1 MNKSALK
8 LYHELMKK
16 GWIDRDD
23 NSVLWGF
30 VEDPEAR
37 DELDQMGAELG
48 FEIIPAQ
55 NRIYMVPTQDN
66 DLFLKNNIDYRSD
79 IKAGSD
85 VRTRDLYLLNY
96 LAIFVLYTFFK
107 GEDSDALVR
116 EFITKEDLIKDFTE
130 HCINVTQ
137 KGVDGEDKTEDFSDS
152 FFMLAED
159 WLGKKEGDPASR
171 RVDDRYGV
179 VNKILLKL
187 RADDL
192 FVEGEDGRVAPTKKT
207 KDLMPY
213 VLRKERVQMINSW
226 IEGDKHA
233 ADKKDQDCKL

>member
-23 NSVLWGF
+23 NSVLWSF

-48 FEIIPAQ
+48 FEIVPAQ

-79 IKAGSD
+79 IKAGND

-96 LAIFVLYTFFK
+96 LAIYILYTFFK
-107 GEDSDALVR
+107 GEGPEALVR
-116 EFITKEDLIKDFTE
+116 DFITKEELIKEFTD
-130 HCINVTQ
+130 HCLSVTQ
-137 KGVDGEDKTEDFSDS
+137 KGVDGEDKAEDFSES
-152 FFMLAED
+152 FYMLAED
-159 WLGKKEGDPASR
+159 WLGKKEGDPTSR

-179 VNKILLKL
+179 VNKIILKL
-187 RADDL
+187 RTDDL
-192 FVEGEDGRVAPTKKT
+192 FVEGDDGRVAPTKKT

-213 VLRKERVQMINSW
+213 VLRKERVQVINAW
-226 IEGDKHA
+226 IEGDSHA
-233 ADKKDQDCKL
+233 TDK

>member
-23 NSVLWGF
+23 NSVLWSF

-48 FEIIPAQ
+48 FEIVPAQ

-79 IKAGSD
+79 IMAGND

-96 LAIFVLYTFFK
+96 LAIYILYTFFK
-107 GEDSDALVR
+107 GEGPEALVR
-116 EFITKEDLIKDFTE
+116 DFITKEELIKEFTE
-130 HCINVTQ
+130 HCLSVTQ
-137 KGVDGEDKTEDFSDS
+137 KGVDGEDKAEDFSES
-152 FFMLAED
+152 FYMLAED

-179 VNKILLKL
+179 VNKIILKL

-192 FVEGEDGRVAPTKKT
+192 FVEGDDGRVAPTKKT

-213 VLRKERVQMINSW
+213 VLRKERVQVINSW
-226 IEGDKHA
+226 IEGEEHA
-233 ADKKDQDCKL
+233 ADK

>member
-23 NSVLWGF
+23 NSVLWSF

-48 FEIIPAQ
+48 FEIVPAQ

-79 IKAGSD
+79 IKAGND

-96 LAIFVLYTFFK
+96 LAIYILYTFFK

-116 EFITKEDLIKDFTE
+116 DFITKEELIKEFTD
-130 HCINVTQ
+130 HCLSVTQ
-137 KGVDGEDKTEDFSDS
+137 KGVDGDDKAEDFSES
-152 FFMLAED
+152 FYMLAED

-179 VNKILLKL
+179 VNKIILKL

-192 FVEGEDGRVAPTKKT
+192 FVEGDDGRVVPTKKT

-213 VLRKERVQMINSW
+213 VLRKERVQVINAW
-226 IEGDKHA
+226 IEGDEHA
-233 ADKKDQDCKL
+233 TD

>member
-1 MNKSALK
+1 MNKNALK

-16 GWIDRDD
+16 GWIDRDE
-23 NSVLWGF
+23 NSVLWSF

-48 FEIIPAQ
+48 FEIMPAQ

-79 IKAGSD
+79 IKAGND

-96 LAIFVLYTFFK
+96 LAIYILYIFFK
-107 GEDSDALVR
+107 GEDSEALVR
-116 EFITKEDLIKDFTE
+116 DFITKEELIKEFTD
-130 HCINVTQ
+130 HCLSVTQ
-137 KGVDGEDKTEDFSDS
+137 KGVDGEDKAEDFSES
-152 FFMLAED
+152 FYMLAED
-159 WLGKKEGDPASR
+159 WLGKKEGDPTSR

-179 VNKILLKL
+179 VNKIILKL

-213 VLRKERVQMINSW
+213 VLMKERVQMINSW

-233 ADKKDQDCKL
+233 ADK

>member
-79 IKAGSD
+79 IKAGND

-96 LAIFVLYTFFK
+96 LAIYILYIFFK
-107 GEDSDALVR
+107 GEGSEALVR
-116 EFITKEDLIKDFTE
+116 DFITKEELIKEFTD
-130 HCINVTQ
+130 HCLIVTQ
-137 KGVDGEDKTEDFSDS
+137 KGVDGEDKAEDFSES
-152 FFMLAED
+152 FYMLAED
-159 WLGKKEGDPASR
+159 WLGKKEGDPTSR

-179 VNKILLKL
+179 VNKIILKL

-192 FVEGEDGRVAPTKKT
+192 FVEGDDGRVAPTKKT

-213 VLRKERVQMINSW
+213 VLRKERVQVINAW
-226 IEGDKHA
+226 IEGDSHA
-233 ADKKDQDCKL
+233 TDK

>member
-23 NSVLWGF
+23 NSILWGF

-48 FEIIPAQ
+48 FEIMPAQ

-79 IKAGSD
+79 IKAGND

-96 LAIFVLYTFFK
+96 LAIYILYTFFK
-107 GEDSDALVR
+107 GEGPEALVR
-116 EFITKEDLIKDFTE
+116 DFITKEELIKEFTD
-130 HCINVTQ
+130 HCLSVTQ
-137 KGVDGEDKTEDFSDS
+137 KGVDGEDKAEDFSES
-152 FFMLAED
+152 FYMLAED

-171 RVDDRYGV
+171 KVDDRYGV
-179 VNKILLKL
+179 VNKIILKL

-192 FVEGEDGRVAPTKKT
+192 FVEGDDGRVAPTKKT

-213 VLRKERVQMINSW
+213 VLRKERVQVINSW
-226 IEGDKHA
+226 IEGEEHA
-233 ADKKDQDCKL
+233 ADK

>member
-23 NSVLWGF
+23 NSVLWSF

-48 FEIIPAQ
+48 FEIVPAQ

-79 IKAGSD
+79 IKAGND

-96 LAIFVLYTFFK
+96 LAIYILYIFFK
-107 GEDSDALVR
+107 GEGSEALVR
-116 EFITKEDLIKDFTE
+116 DFITKEELIKEFTD
-130 HCINVTQ
+130 HCLSVTQ
-137 KGVDGEDKTEDFSDS
+137 KGVDGEDKAEDFSES
-152 FFMLAED
+152 FYMLAED
-159 WLGKKEGDPASR
+159 WLGKKEGDPTSR

-179 VNKILLKL
+179 VNKIILKL

-192 FVEGEDGRVAPTKKT
+192 FVEGDDGRVAPTKKT

-213 VLRKERVQMINSW
+213 VLRKERVQVINSW
-226 IEGDKHA
+226 IEGEEHA
-233 ADKKDQDCKL
+233 ADK

>member
-23 NSVLWGF
+23 NSILWGF

-79 IKAGSD
+79 IKAGND

-96 LAIFVLYTFFK
+96 LAIYILYIFFK
-107 GEDSDALVR
+107 GEGSEALVR
-116 EFITKEDLIKDFTE
+116 DFITKEELIKEFTD
-130 HCINVTQ
+130 HCLSVTQ
-137 KGVDGEDKTEDFSDS
+137 KGVDGEDKAEDFSES
-152 FFMLAED
+152 FYMLAED
-159 WLGKKEGDPASR
+159 WLGKKEGDPTSR

-179 VNKILLKL
+179 VNKIILKL

-192 FVEGEDGRVAPTKKT
+192 FVEGDDGRVAPTKKT

-213 VLRKERVQMINSW
+213 VLRKERVQVINAW
-226 IEGDKHA
+226 IEGDSHA
-233 ADKKDQDCKL
+233 TDK

>member
-1 MNKSALK
+1 MNKNALK

-16 GWIDRDD
+16 GWIDRDE
-23 NSVLWGF
+23 NSVLWSF

-48 FEIIPAQ
+48 FEIMPAQ

-66 DLFLKNNIDYRSD
+66 DLFLKNNIDYRAD
-79 IKAGSD
+79 IKASND

-96 LAIFVLYTFFK
+96 LAIYILYIFFK
-107 GEDSDALVR
+107 GEGSEALVR
-116 EFITKEDLIKDFTE
+116 DFITKEELIKEFTD
-130 HCINVTQ
+130 HCLSVTQ
-137 KGVDGEDKTEDFSDS
+137 KGVDGEDKAEDFSES
-152 FFMLAED
+152 FYMLAED
-159 WLGKKEGDPASR
+159 WLGKKEGDPTSR

-179 VNKILLKL
+179 INKIILKL

-192 FVEGEDGRVAPTKKT
+192 FVEGDDGRVTPTKKT

-213 VLRKERVQMINSW
+213 VLRKERVQVINAW
-226 IEGDKHA
+226 IEGDSHA
-233 ADKKDQDCKL
+233 TDK

>member
-79 IKAGSD
+79 IKAGND

-96 LAIFVLYTFFK
+96 LAIYILYIFFK
-107 GEDSDALVR
+107 GEGSEALVR
-116 EFITKEDLIKDFTE
+116 DFITKEELIKEFTD
-130 HCINVTQ
+130 HCLSVTQ
-137 KGVDGEDKTEDFSDS
+137 KGVDGEDKAEDFSES
-152 FFMLAED
+152 FYMLAED
-159 WLGKKEGDPASR
+159 WLGKKEGDPTSR

-179 VNKILLKL
+179 VNKIILKL

-192 FVEGEDGRVAPTKKT
+192 FVEGDDGRVAPTKKT

-213 VLRKERVQMINSW
+213 VLRKERVQVINAW
-226 IEGDKHA
+226 IEGDSHA
-233 ADKKDQDCKL
+233 TDK

>member
-23 NSVLWGF
+23 NSVLWSF

-37 DELDQMGAELG
+37 DELDQIGAELG
-48 FEIIPAQ
+48 FEIVPAQ

-79 IKAGSD
+79 IKAGND

-96 LAIFVLYTFFK
+96 LAIYILYTFFK
-107 GEDSDALVR
+107 GEGSEALVR
-116 EFITKEDLIKDFTE
+116 DFITKEELIKEFTD
-130 HCINVTQ
+130 HCLSVTQ
-137 KGVDGEDKTEDFSDS
+137 KGVDGEDKAEDFSES
-152 FFMLAED
+152 FYMLAED

-179 VNKILLKL
+179 VNKIILKL

-192 FVEGEDGRVAPTKKT
+192 FVEGDDGRVAPTKKT

-213 VLRKERVQMINSW
+213 VLRKERVQVINAW
-226 IEGDKHA
+226 IEGEEHA
-233 ADKKDQDCKL
+233 ADK

>member
-48 FEIIPAQ
+48 FEIVPAQ

-79 IKAGSD
+79 IKASND

-137 KGVDGEDKTEDFSDS
+137 KGVDGEDKKEDFSDS

-213 VLRKERVQMINSW
+213 VLRKERVQMINAW

-233 ADKKDQDCKL
+233 ADK

>member
-23 NSVLWGF
+23 NSVLWSF
-30 VEDPEAR
+30 VEDSEAR

-48 FEIIPAQ
+48 FEIVPAQ

-79 IKAGSD
+79 IKAGND

-96 LAIFVLYTFFK
+96 LAIYILYTFFK
-107 GEDSDALVR
+107 GEGPEALVR
-116 EFITKEDLIKDFTE
+116 DFITKEELIKEFTD
-130 HCINVTQ
+130 HCLSVTQ
-137 KGVDGEDKTEDFSDS
+137 KGVDGEDKAEDFSES
-152 FFMLAED
+152 FYMLAED

-171 RVDDRYGV
+171 KVDDRYGV
-179 VNKILLKL
+179 VNKIILKL

-192 FVEGEDGRVAPTKKT
+192 FVEGDDGRVAPTKKT

-213 VLRKERVQMINSW
+213 VLRKERVQVINAW
-226 IEGDKHA
+226 IEGEEHA
-233 ADKKDQDCKL
+233 ADK

>member
-23 NSVLWGF
+23 NSVLWSF

-48 FEIIPAQ
+48 FEIVPAQ

-79 IKAGSD
+79 IKAGND

-96 LAIFVLYTFFK
+96 LAIYILYTFFK
-107 GEDSDALVR
+107 GEGPEALVR
-116 EFITKEDLIKDFTE
+116 DFITKEELIKEFTE
-130 HCINVTQ
+130 HCLSVTQ
-137 KGVDGEDKTEDFSDS
+137 KGVDGEDKAEDFSES
-152 FFMLAED
+152 FYMLAED

-179 VNKILLKL
+179 VNKIILKL

-192 FVEGEDGRVAPTKKT
+192 FVEGDDGRVAPTKKT

-213 VLRKERVQMINSW
+213 VLRKERVQVINSW
-226 IEGDKHA
+226 IEGEEHA
-233 ADKKDQDCKL
+233 ADK

>member
-79 IKAGSD
+79 IKAGND

-233 ADKKDQDCKL
+233 ADK